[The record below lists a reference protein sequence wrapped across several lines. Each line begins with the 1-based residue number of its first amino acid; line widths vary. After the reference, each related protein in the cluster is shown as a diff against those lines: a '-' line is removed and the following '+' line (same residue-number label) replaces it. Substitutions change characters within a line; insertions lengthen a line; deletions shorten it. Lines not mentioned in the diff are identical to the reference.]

1 MSCNGTEF
9 RSVILV
15 LFQAGKIFGWPLPLS
30 FYITL
35 FCKHVH
41 VFLKTTI
48 DNILSPEFHGQGKR
62 ELECPK
68 LETSFTSVF
77 DIFFVCSP
85 LLATFEWILLKETR
99 IFCKWWKISSL
110 SQLLKKRH
118 SVWNWWNAST
128 FSENKII
135 CATLLWGSG
144 WGYLENTKH

>member
-1 MSCNGTEF
+1 MILASWTDLTVQVWSVWAIVYFSKERFVTGKRRCKKLLNTANQNEVSCSGVEF

-15 LFQAGKIFGWPLPLS
+15 LFRAGKIFGWPLPVT

-35 FCKHVH
+35 FCKYVR

-48 DNILSPEFHGQGKR
+48 ANISSPEFHGQRKR

-85 LLATFEWILLKETR
+85 LSVTFEWILLKETR
-99 IFCKWWKISSL
+99 IFCK
-110 SQLLKKRH
+110 
-118 SVWNWWNAST
+118 
-128 FSENKII
+128 
-135 CATLLWGSG
+135 
-144 WGYLENTKH
+144 